1 MFVGTYT
8 RKLQRGGW
16 VRFPKDWLTLLG
28 DNREV
33 FILPD
38 PNGRKSL
45 SIAVADDFRKEL
57 KRTEE
62 SSKGTRTRRAFVDS
76 AEKVGDCGGWPHAN
90 LGKASCTCGNP
101 RRHVFCGSY
110 TDNCRNAYPL
120 CMMPFAACA
129 EKAKDCFIH
138 GANVSDRRD
147 WRQAP
152 ITISVTYGI

>member
-38 PNGRKSL
+38 PNGGKSL

-76 AEKVGDCGGWPHAN
+76 AEKVEIAAD
-90 LGKASCTCGNP
+90 
-101 RRHVFCGSY
+101 R
-110 TDNCRNAYPL
+110 
-120 CMMPFAACA
+120 MAACRFQQGFLHMR
-129 EKAKDCFIH
+129 EFKATC
-138 GANVSDRRD
+138 VL
-147 WRQAP
+147 W
-152 ITISVTYGI
+152 VM

>member
-1 MFVGTYT
+1 MTEMFVGTYT

-76 AEKVGDCGGWPHAN
+76 AEKVEIAADGRMQIPARLLAHA
-90 LGKASCTCGNP
+90 GIQDGMC
-101 RRHVFCGSY
+101 
-110 TDNCRNAYPL
+110 
-120 CMMPFAACA
+120 FAGH
-129 EKAKDCFIH
+129 I
-138 GANVSDRRD
+138 R
-147 WRQAP
+147 
-152 ITISVTYGI
+152 TIAVTPSHCS